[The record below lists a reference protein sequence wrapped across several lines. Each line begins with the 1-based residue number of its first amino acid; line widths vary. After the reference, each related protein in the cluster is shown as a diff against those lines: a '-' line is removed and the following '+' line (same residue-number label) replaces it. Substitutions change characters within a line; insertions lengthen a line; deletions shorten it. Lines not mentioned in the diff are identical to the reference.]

1 MDCFFSIIL
10 FFLFQKFDV
19 LTSLWFIWMILSGQ
33 TMTYLR
39 SILVV
44 GRIMVVM
51 NYWMLSHLFLIIY
64 QMVSYGMRQWI
75 LIKQIFLYVPPQK
88 SEILTLP
95 YIYLNDFFG
104 QTMADSNLK
113 FVFWLNSIDI
123 SGINQCFAY
132 HFHFSWIRK
141 CSNLFDSLSICSIS

>member
-1 MDCFFSIIL
+1 MIHLND
-10 FFLFQKFDV
+10 
-19 LTSLWFIWMILSGQ
+19 FIRANHDISKIHSCSWKDYGCYELLNAFPS
-33 TMTYLR
+33 
-39 SILVV
+39 
-44 GRIMVVM
+44 
-51 NYWMLSHLFLIIY
+51 FLIIY

-75 LIKQIFLYVPPQK
+75 LIKKIFLYVPPQK

-104 QTMADSNLK
+104 QTMADSNLN
-113 FVFWLNSIDI
+113 FVFWLNGIDI
-123 SGINQCFAY
+123 SGTNQCFAY